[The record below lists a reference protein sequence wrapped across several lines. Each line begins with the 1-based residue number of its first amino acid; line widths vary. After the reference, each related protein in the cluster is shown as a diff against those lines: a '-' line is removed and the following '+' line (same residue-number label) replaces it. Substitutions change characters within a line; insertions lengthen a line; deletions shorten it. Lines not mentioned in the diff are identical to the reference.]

1 MSCES
6 HSAKAI
12 PTTHNSQL
20 ATTMAHI
27 NPFKAIRPA
36 KDIADIVSAPSESGH
51 REEAK
56 LHIKKNPN
64 SYLNVVK
71 PFLHFDDEKKIPEKH
86 YTFGREYLERLLN
99 DGILIREELAS
110 YYIYRNIVGSKAYTG
125 IIAAASVDDY
135 LNGIILKHENTLT
148 EKQHE
153 LMQHVQYIK
162 TIGCP
167 VLLTYPDNAAIDSIV
182 AKVTMRKPEYNF
194 ISDDQI
200 KHNLWPVNDTVEVA
214 EISSQFAAM
223 PQLYIADGHHRTAG
237 AAAYS
242 QLCRKNNDDREAAF
256 NFFPVCLIPFSKLTI
271 YEYHRLVKDSEVY
284 EREFLDQVKVFFNVF
299 RCGHLPFQPLQKGE
313 FGLYIKGHAYQL
325 SLKDEYMPEDIL
337 GKLDV
342 SIVEKYILNN
352 ILHVTD
358 SKTDKRLTFL
368 DGGKGIG
375 TLQHRIDSGEADL
388 AITLYP
394 TSIDELKQIAENN
407 LIMPPKSTWIEP
419 KLRTGLVVYEM
430 E

>member
-1 MSCES
+1 
-6 HSAKAI
+6 
-12 PTTHNSQL
+12 
-20 ATTMAHI
+20 MAHI
-27 NPFKAIRPA
+27 KPFKAIRPA
-36 KDIADIVSAPSESGH
+36 KDIADIVSASSESGH

-56 LHIKKNPN
+56 IHIKKNPN

-86 YTFGREYLERLLN
+86 YTFGRAYLEKLLEEGTLQR
-99 DGILIREELAS
+99 DELAS
-110 YYIYRNIVGSKAYTG
+110 YYVYRNIVGSKSYTG

-135 LNGIILKHENTLT
+135 LNGVILKHENTLT

-153 LMQHVQYIK
+153 LMEHVQYIK

-167 VLLTYPDNAAIDSIV
+167 VLLAYPDNSGIDSLVSKI
-182 AKVTMRKPEYNF
+182 ATRKPEYNF

-200 KHNLWPVNDTVEVA
+200 KHNLWPVNDIAEVE
-214 EISSQFAAM
+214 EISSQFATM
-223 PQLYIADGHHRTAG
+223 PQLYIADGHHRSAG

-242 QLCRKNNDDREAAF
+242 ELCRKTSDGREAAF

-271 YEYHRLVKDSEVY
+271 YEYHRLVKDSEVH
-284 EREFLDQVKVFFNVF
+284 EREFLDNVKIFFNVF

-313 FGLYIKGHAYQL
+313 FGLYIKDHAYQL
-325 SLKDEYMPEDIL
+325 TLKDEYMPADIL
-337 GKLDV
+337 GSLDV

-352 ILHVTD
+352 ILKVTD
-358 SKTDKRLTFL
+358 SKTDPRLTFL

-375 TLQHRIDSGEADL
+375 TLQHLIDDGTADL

-394 TSIDELKQIAENN
+394 TSIEELKAVAENN

-430 E
+430 G

>member
-1 MSCES
+1 M
-6 HSAKAI
+6 
-12 PTTHNSQL
+12 
-20 ATTMAHI
+20 ATI
-27 NPFKAIRPA
+27 KPFKAIRPA
-36 KDIADIVSAPSESGH
+36 KEIADIVSASSESGH

-56 LHIKKNPN
+56 KHIKKNPN

-71 PFLHFDDEKKIPEKH
+71 PFLHFDDEKKNPEKH
-86 YTFGREYLERLLN
+86 YTFGREYLEKLLEQ
-99 DGILIREELAS
+99 GVLIREELVS

-135 LNGIILKHENTLT
+135 LNGVILKHENTLT

-153 LMQHVQYIK
+153 LMEHVQYIK

-167 VLLTYPDNAAIDSIV
+167 VLLTYPDNAAIDRIV
-182 AKVTMRKPEYNF
+182 AKITMRKPEYNF

-200 KHNLWPVNDTVEVA
+200 KHNLWPVNDIA
-214 EISSQFAAM
+214 ETSEITAQFAAM
-223 PQLYIADGHHRTAG
+223 KQLYIADGHHRSAG
-237 AAAYS
+237 AAAYCQS
-242 QLCRKNNDDREAAF
+242 RRRTSDDREAAF

-271 YEYHRLVKDSEVY
+271 YEYHRLVKDPEVY
-284 EREFLDQVKVFFNVF
+284 ETDFLDNVKVFFDVF
-299 RCGHLPFQPLQKGE
+299 TCGNLPFQPLQKGE
-313 FGLYIKGHAYQL
+313 FGLYIKDQAYQL
-325 SLKDEYMPEDIL
+325 TLKDEYMPEDIL

-342 SIVEKYILNN
+342 SIVEKYLLKN
-352 ILHVTD
+352 ILHITD
-358 SKTDKRLTFL
+358 SKTDSRLSFI

-375 TLQHRIDSGEADL
+375 TLQHIIDGGKADL

-394 TSIDELKQIAENN
+394 TSIQELKAVAENN

-430 E
+430 GD

>member
-1 MSCES
+1 
-6 HSAKAI
+6 
-12 PTTHNSQL
+12 L
-20 ATTMAHI
+20 ASI
-27 NPFKAIRPA
+27 IPFKAIRPA
-36 KDIADIVSAPSESGH
+36 KDLADVVSAASESGH

-56 LHIKKNPN
+56 KHIKKNPN

-71 PFLHFDDEKKIPEKH
+71 PFLHFDDEFKIPEKH
-86 YTFGREYLERLLN
+86 YTFGREYLEKLLDQN
-99 DGILIREELAS
+99 VLIREEEAS

-148 EKQHE
+148 EKQNE
-153 LMQHVQYIK
+153 LMEHVKYIK

-167 VLLTYPDNAAIDSIV
+167 VLLTYPDNAAIERII
-182 AKVTMRKPEYNF
+182 ANATKRKPEYNF
-194 ISDDQI
+194 LSEDQI
-200 KHNLWPVNDTVEVA
+200 KHNLWPVNDAA
-214 EISSQFAAM
+214 EIAEITEQFAGM
-223 PQLYIADGHHRTAG
+223 KQLYIADGHHRSAG
-237 AAAYS
+237 AASYCEYRRES
-242 QLCRKNNDDREAAF
+242 DDDRNAAF

-271 YEYHRLVKDSEVY
+271 YEYHRLVKDNEVH
-284 EREFLDQVKVFFNVF
+284 EREFLDQVKVFFNVS

-325 SLKDEYMPEDIL
+325 NLKDEYMPEDIL

-358 SKTDKRLTFL
+358 SKTDKRLSFL

-375 TLQHRIDSGEADL
+375 TLQDKIDSGEADL

-394 TSIDELKQIAENN
+394 TSIDELKEVAEHH

-419 KLRTGLVVYEM
+419 KIRTGLVVYEM
-430 E
+430 G